1 MTNPGFCVQV
11 EKPCKLE
18 YNITMNS
25 EEKMIGKLTADSD
38 TERDIKKQHHGEL
51 QGEKNTDF
59 DSAWKDVIE
68 GLVEPFL
75 EFFFPEIHRDINFSK
90 EVKIMDSASR
100 GITPYGKVGK
110 RYADKLIEVHLKNG
124 TRACV
129 CVFIHVEV
137 QGTKEKKGIFP
148 ERAYVYNYRTYDKN
162 IDKGVKVISVAILTD
177 EDENYRPD
185 EYLVQ
190 QWGFELRMKIP
201 MVKIIDYKNK
211 KELRERLET
220 SNNPMAMVVLAQ
232 LERYKLK
239 KADNNEKSAVKW
251 ELIRRCYERK
261 YTKEEIRVLLKFID
275 WLIRLPEGLNEQL
288 STKIEKLEEDYK
300 MPYITSWERIAE
312 KKGMKIGE
320 QRGVKIGKQEGVES
334 GKIETA
340 RKLIKRGVAIDIIA
354 EATGFSKKKIEN
366 LSATAH

>member
-1 MTNPGFCVQV
+1 
-11 EKPCKLE
+11 
-18 YNITMNS
+18 MNS
-25 EEKMIGKLTADSD
+25 EEKKSGKLTADSD
-38 TERDIKKQHHGEL
+38 TDRDIKKQHHSEL

-68 GLVEPFL
+68 GLFEPFS
-75 EFFFPEIHRDINFSK
+75 EFFFPEIHRDIDFSK
-90 EVKIMDSASR
+90 EVKIMDSESR
-100 GITPYGKVGK
+100 GIAPYGKVGK
-110 RYADKLIEVHLKNG
+110 RYADKLIQVHLKNG
-124 TRACV
+124 STACV
-129 CVFIHVEV
+129 CVFVHVEV

-162 IDKGVKVISVAILTD
+162 IDKGIKVISVAILTD

-201 MVKIIDYKNK
+201 MVKIIDFKNK
-211 KELRERLET
+211 KEFREKLET
-220 SNNPMAMVVLAQ
+220 SDSPMAMIVLAQ

-239 KADNNEKSAVKW
+239 KADNNKKSTAKLD
-251 ELIRRCYERK
+251 LIRRCYERK

-275 WLIRLPEGLNEQL
+275 WLILLPEGLNEQL

-300 MPYITSWERIAE
+300 MPYVTSWERIAE
-312 KKGMKIGE
+312 KKG
-320 QRGVKIGKQEGVES
+320 VKIGKQEGVIIGKQEGVIIGKQEGVKI

-354 EATGFSKKKIEN
+354 EATGFSKKKIEK

>member
-1 MTNPGFCVQV
+1 
-11 EKPCKLE
+11 
-18 YNITMNS
+18 
-25 EEKMIGKLTADSD
+25 
-38 TERDIKKQHHGEL
+38 
-51 QGEKNTDF
+51 
-59 DSAWKDVIE
+59 
-68 GLVEPFL
+68 
-75 EFFFPEIHRDINFSK
+75 
-90 EVKIMDSASR
+90 
-100 GITPYGKVGK
+100 
-110 RYADKLIEVHLKNG
+110 
-124 TRACV
+124 
-129 CVFIHVEV
+129 
-137 QGTKEKKGIFP
+137 KGI
-148 ERAYVYNYRTYDKN
+148 
-162 IDKGVKVISVAILTD
+162 KVISVAILTD

-201 MVKIIDYKNK
+201 MVKIIDFKNK
-211 KELRERLET
+211 KELRDKLEN
-220 SNNPMAMVVLAQ
+220 SDNPMAMVVLAQ

-239 KADNNEKSAVKW
+239 KADDNKKSAVKL
-251 ELIRRCYERK
+251 ELIRRCYERR

-312 KKGMKIGE
+312 KKG
-320 QRGVKIGKQEGVES
+320 VKIGKQEGVES

-340 RKLIKRGVAIDIIA
+340 RKLIKRGVALDIIA